1 MVDIT
6 ASIRAKSVTIE
17 PMQDSVVLPGR
28 FLARAAGSARQLT
41 DRLHAKR
48 SSRAVYGVKTLTA
61 TMLTWGAIA
70 PWSPG
75 GQPYLAVTT
84 ALLTVNASTVYRS
97 VTQAAQNMAARVA
110 GLVLA
115 LVTAR
120 LLGPT
125 AGGAVVIAVI
135 AVLAGPRRTTDDRVQ
150 IASTALIA
158 LAASAADPV
167 GSLVSPVLQ
176 TLIGAA
182 MGIAVNAL
190 VLPPLYLD
198 ESDAAVRGLAHGMGS
213 LLRDM
218 GAGLAQRSLTSKAH
232 SWLHQARNLEASLS
246 SAEEEVQR
254 ADESLRWNTRCV
266 AHARCKDLTYGD
278 AFGAL
283 RGVSLQVRGIAR
295 TLSDNAHNDHAD
307 HHLGQQF
314 LDRYAETLRLAGTA
328 VHGFADPRPDIS
340 SSDAGPHG
348 QLREAIDEAMAWHD
362 DMTDLIGRGT
372 LTQPGAWYVYGSLMT
387 DVERLLADLDHVG
400 AH

>member
-1 MVDIT
+1 
-6 ASIRAKSVTIE
+6 
-17 PMQDSVVLPGR
+17 MQDSIVLPGYP
-28 FLARAAGSARQLT
+28 LAKRARSARHLT
-41 DRLHAKR
+41 DRLRGKR
-48 SSRAVYGVKTLTA
+48 SSQAVYGVKTLAA
-61 TMLTWGAIA
+61 TMLTWGAVA

-75 GQPYLAVTT
+75 GHPYLAVTT
-84 ALLTVNASTVYRS
+84 ALLAVNASTVYRS
-97 VTQAAQNMAARVA
+97 VTQAAQNMVARVA

-115 LVTAR
+115 VVTAR

-125 AGGAVVIAVI
+125 AGGVVAIVVV
-135 AVLAGPRRTTDDRVQ
+135 AVLAGPRRSTDDRVQ

-176 TLIGAA
+176 TLVGAA
-182 MGIAVNAL
+182 VGVAVNAL

-198 ESDAAVRGLAHGMGS
+198 ESDAAVRGLAHDMGT

-218 GAGLAQRSLTSKAH
+218 GSGLAQRHLTVKAH
-232 SWLHQARNLEASLS
+232 TWLHQARHLEERFT
-246 SAEEEVQR
+246 SAQEDVQR

-266 AHARCKDLTYGD
+266 AHARCEDLTY
-278 AFGAL
+278 AEAYGAL

-295 TLSDNAHNDHAD
+295 TLADNAHNDHAD

-314 LDRYAETLRLAGTA
+314 LDRYAETLRLAGDA
-328 VHGFADPRPDIS
+328 VQGFAGPR
-340 SSDAGPHG
+340 AATGPSEAAPRG
-348 QLREAIDEAMAWHD
+348 QLREAIDEAQAWHD
-362 DMTDLIGRGT
+362 AMTDLIGGGT
-372 LTQPGAWYVYGSLMT
+372 LVKPGAWYVYGSLMT